1 MDHFNEEGLIAN
13 AQYGFR
19 SGRLLNLHFFKVID
33 DFTRLMYKHEID
45 VIYLDFK
52 KAFNLVPH
60 KRLIG
65 VLRQYGVIGRTLNWI
80 TDFLSGRQQRVL
92 ITDSRSSWQPVKSGI
107 PQGSVLG
114 QLCF

>member
-1 MDHFNEEGLIAN
+1 MDHFNEEGLITN

-19 SGRLLNLHFFKVID
+19 SGRSLNLKLMKVID
-33 DFTRLMYKHEID
+33 DFTRAKDKLEIVN

-52 KAFNLVPH
+52 KAFDSIPH

-80 TDFLSGRQQRVL
+80 TDFISG
-92 ITDSRSSWQPVKSGI
+92 
-107 PQGSVLG
+107 
-114 QLCF
+114 